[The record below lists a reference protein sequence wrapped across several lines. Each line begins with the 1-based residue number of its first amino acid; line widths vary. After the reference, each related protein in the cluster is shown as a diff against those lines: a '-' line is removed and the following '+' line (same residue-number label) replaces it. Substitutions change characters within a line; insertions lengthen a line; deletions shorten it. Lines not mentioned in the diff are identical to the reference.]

1 MKVFEVPQMEVVR
14 FGKNDVLTSSPS
26 CSTNCLCVE
35 CLPCAEGNHCT
46 YYDTCP
52 THCARDGQ

>member
-1 MKVFEVPQMEVVR
+1 MKVFEIPQVEVVR
-14 FGKNDVLTSSPS
+14 FGKNDVLTSSICPTD
-26 CSTNCLCVE
+26 CICVE
-35 CLPCAEGNHCT
+35 CLPCADGDHCT